1 MIDKVYQGGEDVAY
15 GRCHFDRPIYS
26 RLFFGSVNISV
37 IIDYFIFTELKNCFI
52 YFFFVNLL
60 SKGFE

>member
-1 MIDKVYQGGEDVAY
+1 MDAAILIG
-15 GRCHFDRPIYS
+15 
-26 RLFFGSVNISV
+26 LFIPDFFLVVSIFV